1 MVMMT
6 ACWQADSQHT
16 KQFWQD
22 FNYRTRL
29 LSACCKQTSV
39 IYLSTSG
46 KALFWA
52 THFPLTIL
60 VSFIQHWRNQ
70 LLFGCKGWF
79 LCSDSSLSV
88 VCKSDWVKLKSSF
101 NLVNRWVFWKTFWF
115 VNLGQS
121 TDCIFTPGCSWIR
134 VNLQVFVLISLVFM
148 RFKPSQLKK

>member
-1 MVMMT
+1 MVMI

-29 LSACCKQTSV
+29 LSACCKQMSV
-39 IYLSTSG
+39 ISLSTSG

-52 THFPLTIL
+52 THFPLTML
-60 VSFIQHWRNQ
+60 VSFIQHLRNQ
-70 LLFGCKGWF
+70 LLFGCKGWV
-79 LCSDSSLSV
+79 LCFV
-88 VCKSDWVKLKSSF
+88 VCKSDWVKLKSRF
-101 NLVNRWVFWKTFWF
+101 NLLNRWVFCKTFWF

-134 VNLQVFVLISLVFM
+134 VNLQVFFLISVVFT
-148 RFKPSQLKK
+148 RFKPSQLKM